1 MRRSTPLYAGVVAVS
16 WFAGTIAPAWAQ
28 EPAAPA
34 AAPAPAPASDE
45 AKKTEAKDHFVKGVE
60 LMQVEHW
67 DAALVEFNASL
78 ALFPTKN
85 ARKNAATCLRQLGRF
100 SEALDEYELLLK
112 DYGSQLTPQDLEL
125 VNKAIADLK
134 NVTGFIAITST
145 VAGATVVIDS
155 KPRGVTPL
163 PPVRVGQ
170 GTHTI
175 RVIKEG
181 YIPFETTSPVLGK
194 QTVNIEAKLSV
205 LERSGSLTI
214 IEQNGADA
222 EVIIDGAPKGKV
234 GKTPYQ
240 EKIGPGAHWVSLK
253 GPGNLGTQPAAI
265 NVAVDQ
271 TATLRLTLEELPAD
285 ARVEADPVGAAIV
298 LDGVPVGQG
307 SWEGRLRAGT
317 HKVDATAE
325 GYFRTSKSFD
335 AKSDGKTTFKIVL
348 DRDENSPFW
357 SKGRARKISLGIFG
371 SGVYAAFGMGGDYE
385 RSCSN
390 AGTECYDR
398 SRGLGVLGGVR
409 GGYEILPGLSLELDV
424 GYAYI
429 ESSLKRRTTLS
440 GELLAPVRVNI
451 TDTWTVSG
459 FVVGVGA
466 SYRFLR
472 KPFAIY
478 GALTG
483 GAIIG
488 GRVRDR
494 RSGDTACLPPLT
506 ETDCSTAESRDPPSP
521 RPMRPNSALET
532 KTIPF
537 IAPELRVGVPLS
549 EAMELGF
556 ALGVFIGTTDA
567 RPKLAQSPQSVSG
580 DRPAVPLQPGEPDT
594 TPRRPIGLV
603 PSPAGTY
610 ESAVQTFVL
619 PRASI
624 YLRLMF

>member
-1 MRRSTPLYAGVVAVS
+1 MRRCTPLLAGVVAAS
-16 WFAGTIAPAWAQ
+16 LLAGATTPAGAQ
-28 EPAAPA
+28 TPAAPA
-34 AAPAPAPASDE
+34 AAPDE
-45 AKKTEAKDHFVKGVE
+45 AKKNEGKDHFIKGVE
-60 LMQVEHW
+60 LMQAEHW

-100 SEALDEYELLLK
+100 SEALDEYELLLR
-112 DYGSQLTPQDLEL
+112 DYSGQLTPADLDL

-134 NVTGFIAITST
+134 SVTGFIAIESA

-181 YIPFETTSPVLGK
+181 YVPFETTAPVLGK
-194 QTVNIEAKLSV
+194 QTVKIEAELPV
-205 LERSGSLTI
+205 LARSGSLTI
-214 IEQNGADA
+214 IEQNGAEA

-240 EKIGPGAHWVSLK
+240 EKIGPGAHWVALR

-271 TATLRLTLEELPAD
+271 TATLRLTLEELPAE
-285 ARVEADPVGAAIV
+285 ARIESEPVGAAIV
-298 LDGVPVGQG
+298 LDGVPVGLG
-307 SWEGRLRAGT
+307 SWEGRLRAGS

-325 GYFRTSKSFD
+325 GYFRTTKTFD
-335 AKSDGKTTFKIVL
+335 AKTDGKTTFKVTL

-357 SKGRARKISLGIFG
+357 SKGRARKISLGLFG

-390 AGTECYDR
+390 SNTECYDR

-409 GGYEILPGLSLELDV
+409 GGYEILPGFSLELDV

-429 ESSLKRRTTLS
+429 QSSLKRRTTLS
-440 GELLAPVRVNI
+440 GELLAPVRVDI

-459 FVVGVGA
+459 FVVGIGA

-494 RSGDTACLPPLT
+494 RSGDTPCLSPLT
-506 ETDCSTAESRDPPSP
+506 DTDCSTAETRDPPSP

-532 KTIPF
+532 KTIPW

-556 ALGVFIGTTDA
+556 SLGLFIGTTDA
-567 RPKLAQSPQSVSG
+567 RPKLGQSPQSVAG
-580 DRPAVPLQPGEPDT
+580 DRPAIPLQPGEPDS

-603 PSPAGTY
+603 PTPAGTY

-619 PRASI
+619 PRASL